1 MSGAKSKA
9 SGKTGTAT
17 PAAPKAPAKPPA
29 QAAVHKP
36 WTREQHYREALRL
49 QGDAM
54 RAQIDAQ
61 RHIMNATERR
71 STDAELKERFT
82 ASGERGLAQFIALKV
97 SNATS
102 VDGRLSAVCQILAD
116 FGLEIKPLDAPD
128 LPDDAETPAP
138 ETHDVVPE
146 AMNGDLVC
154 KTCGTPVT
162 PFEARKGTVW
172 HHDNEGYEDH
182 DPEPLTEAS

>member
-1 MSGAKSKA
+1 MPAAKSK
-9 SGKTGTAT
+9 SN
-17 PAAPKAPAKPPA
+17 APKAPAKPKP
-29 QAAVHKP
+29 QVPVHKP

-54 RAQIDAQ
+54 R
-61 RHIMNATERR
+61 HVMNATERR

-97 SNATS
+97 ADAAT
-102 VDGRLSAVCQILAD
+102 VDERLSAVYKILGD
-116 FGLEIKPLDAPD
+116 FGLEIKPLDTPD
-128 LPDDAETPAP
+128 LPGATESPAP
-138 ETHDVVPE
+138 VQHDAAPEVVD
-146 AMNGDLVC
+146 GDLVC
-154 KTCGTPVT
+154 KTCRTPVT

-182 DPEPLTEAS
+182 DPEPLVEAS